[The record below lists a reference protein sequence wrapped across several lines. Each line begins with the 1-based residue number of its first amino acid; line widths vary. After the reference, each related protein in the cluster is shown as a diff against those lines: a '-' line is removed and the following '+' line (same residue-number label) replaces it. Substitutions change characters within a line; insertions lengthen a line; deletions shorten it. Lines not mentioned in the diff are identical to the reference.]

1 MASTSFTLDPA
12 LKDLLQIALG
22 HKPRTVQANIALNNW
37 AAEQLADKG
46 FSSLNQA
53 AMHCAINLLIR
64 PEVAAEYF
72 RFFDDRRGYKNELPL
87 VETPGVLSPKAR
99 AKLLR
104 KEVYRQKREAEAQAK
119 LDALAPL
126 LDALAARNLGEE
138 PAEAEPSRFG
148 FA

>member
-72 RFFDDRRGYKNELPL
+72 RFFDDRRGYKNESC
-87 VETPGVLSPKAR
+87 LSAFYPH
-99 AKLLR
+99 
-104 KEVYRQKREAEAQAK
+104 
-119 LDALAPL
+119 L
-126 LDALAARNLGEE
+126 LDIESLGWAALSA
-138 PAEAEPSRFG
+138 
-148 FA
+148 